1 VDPARVE
8 EVLINLLEN
17 ATRYS
22 PPNRLITVEAER
34 EKTVVKISVTDQGIG
49 VPKDKRHEI
58 FEKYVR
64 AGSEGEGSGLGL
76 YISRRIVEEHGGEIW
91 VESPPDDQEE
101 GARFLFTLPI
111 MPEITTT
118 ELPRTRKEPG
128 LEQVPEG
135 DMRVLIVE
143 DEPDFQ
149 VLLRTILNEAGYQT
163 EVAPD
168 GQTALDVIQT
178 SPPEMILLDW
188 MLPGMDGLNV
198 CRNIR
203 RWTNAPIL
211 MVTSKT
217 SQEDL
222 IKALDAGADDYI
234 TKPFRTP
241 ELLARIQ
248 SAARRREVW
257 ADEEPDRFSANGL
270 TINFDAQE
278 VWLHG
283 QRLELTPTE
292 LNLLT
297 YMARNRG
304 QVLTYE
310 LLLDHLYGTEKK
322 ANLHNLFVHVS
333 RLRKKI
339 EPDPEEPRFIITRWG
354 LGYVFMPA

>member
-1 VDPARVE
+1 
-8 EVLINLLEN
+8 
-17 ATRYS
+17 
-22 PPNRLITVEAER
+22 
-34 EKTVVKISVTDQGIG
+34 
-49 VPKDKRHEI
+49 
-58 FEKYVR
+58 
-64 AGSEGEGSGLGL
+64 
-76 YISRRIVEEHGGEIW
+76 
-91 VESPPDDQEE
+91 
-101 GARFLFTLPI
+101 

-322 ANLHNLFVHVS
+322 ENLHNLFVHVS